1 MRSALSSIKSLQVW
15 DIISEMHMCT
25 PLISLSQQNTYLL
38 ISLVLHTN
46 LNTSFNRV
54 VLNTLQPNWLYPNQA
69 KLALSKPNLYFKDP
83 GLRGWPNNFL
93 VNLILTLV

>member
-54 VLNTLQPNWLYPNQA
+54 VLKYTSSQIGFIQTKPNWLYPSQIFTL
-69 KLALSKPNLYFKDP
+69 KTLACEVGQIIS
-83 GLRGWPNNFL
+83 W
-93 VNLILTLV
+93 LT

>member
-54 VLNTLQPNWLYPNQA
+54 VLNTLQA
-69 KLALSKPNLYFKDP
+69 KLALSKPSQIGFIQAKSL
-83 GLRGWPNNFL
+83 L
-93 VNLILTLV
+93 